1 LALNKFAMENEA
13 EGTTS
18 PAKEFLPL
26 LEQKLKKLIEQ
37 RELVC
42 TEIDETRRM
51 IDEIKVKLAGGELPL
66 PIGESARKDSPG
78 GFAEDGARPV
88 GKK

>member
-13 EGTTS
+13 ESTTS

-37 RELVC
+37 KELVC
-42 TEIDETRRM
+42 TEIDETRKM
-51 IDEIKVKLAGGELPL
+51 IDEIKVKLSGGELPL
-66 PIGESARKDSPG
+66 PIGESIKKDPSG
-78 GFAEDGARPV
+78 KFLDDDARPFRKV
-88 GKK
+88 

>member
-1 LALNKFAMENEA
+1 MENEV

-37 RELVC
+37 REQVSS
-42 TEIDETRRM
+42 EIEETRKM
-51 IDEIKVKLAGGELPL
+51 IDEIKVKLSGGELPL
-66 PIGESARKDSPG
+66 PIGESVQKESSPLSLESVPHR
-78 GFAEDGARPV
+78 FE
-88 GKK
+88 

>member
-1 LALNKFAMENEA
+1 MENEA
-13 EGTTS
+13 EGITS

-66 PIGESARKDSPG
+66 PIGESARKDPPG
-78 GFAEDGARPV
+78 GFTENGAKPV
-88 GKK
+88 GQK